1 MSMTDTTVDREYE
14 TGAVDAE
21 TVENLE
27 SAESAAA
34 PWFDGATLAPE
45 AARYLAGKG
54 YRSLGELVDAY
65 REMERYQGKSIA
77 LPRAN
82 AREEDWARVW
92 DRLGRPQQPD
102 GYRFASYDNVGEDDR
117 ALIDWFRGTAHQLGL
132 TQRQAEGLL
141 DAYAGRN
148 REQAAA
154 AIEQA
159 RETARAGLQSLA
171 QEWGAE
177 AEANFE
183 RARRAVLVL
192 ELDERELASL
202 AAAMGSDAGLLRL
215 LSRLGPRLGE
225 DTAVGRGRDPLAL
238 SPGQAQARIE
248 RIYQDPG
255 HAYHDGDHPEHAAA
269 VQEMLR
275 LNEVLHGEG

>member
-1 MSMTDTTVDREYE
+1 MFKVGDHEFPDTPLNRAILRLFNEMDDD
-14 TGAVDAE
+14 GDGHIDD
-21 TVENLE
+21 VEGI
-27 SAESAAA
+27 AI
-34 PWFDGATLAPE
+34 
-45 AARYLAGKG
+45 ARMLSGN
-54 YRSLGELVDAY
+54 
-65 REMERYQGKSIA
+65 
-77 LPRAN
+77 P
-82 AREEDWARVW
+82 
-92 DRLGRPQQPD
+92 
-102 GYRFASYDNVGEDDR
+102 
-117 ALIDWFRGTAHQLGL
+117 
-132 TQRQAEGLL
+132 
-141 DAYAGRN
+141 
-148 REQAAA
+148 
-154 AIEQA
+154 
-159 RETARAGLQSLA
+159 SLA

-183 RARRAVLVL
+183 RARRAVLAL